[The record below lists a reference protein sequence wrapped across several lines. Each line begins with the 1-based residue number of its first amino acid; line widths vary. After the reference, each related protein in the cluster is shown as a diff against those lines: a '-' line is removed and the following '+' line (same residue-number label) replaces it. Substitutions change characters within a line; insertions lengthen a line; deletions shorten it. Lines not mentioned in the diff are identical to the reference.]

1 MGVERLGT
9 FYTTLFLNGTGW
21 LWLTDTHPSIQPG
34 AQTHRLTGSVA
45 PHSALCMKPVFQVTF
60 QPDSSHLP
68 DVTRDADSILNAY
81 IEEWVNSY
89 SMNSSS
95 RYETLVSD
103 IYKKIKLSNTIGNT
117 VLLNTI

>member
-1 MGVERLGT
+1 MAQAGFGC
-9 FYTTLFLNGTGW
+9 
-21 LWLTDTHPSIQPG
+21 LTHTPALDLV
-34 AQTHRLTGSVA
+34 HRHTLTGSVA
-45 PHSALCMKPVFQVTF
+45 PHSALCMKPVSQVMF

-81 IEEWVNSY
+81 IAEWVNSY